1 MEWLIFAILLA
12 FFFIRFLVGEAR
24 ISDNVKRMDERKRI
38 QDSYYA
44 KTKEEFPET
53 VGIYYTPKRDP
64 IDKSL
69 RPKILS
75 RTNGFC
81 FYCDKELDPFR
92 WEIDHVWPYRMGG
105 THEIINLVP
114 TCKDCNEDKWAHLPT
129 TYLIKKW
136 ALGGVFTKH
145 ERNFIDY
152 HRTHSMSYLISTSAL
167 WKSRADY
174 IKDYHYAEFA
184 DLVLTSPSIISLSGD
199 SRERLIVRANKLMKN
214 LDAPSLRRRGY
225 GNFTYTDR
233 NDIREW
239 IRSYEFLKDL
249 KRD

>member
-1 MEWLIFAILLA
+1 MEWLIFVILVA
-12 FFFIRFLVGEAR
+12 YFFIRFLVDEAQ
-24 ISDNVKRMDERKRI
+24 ISNNKKRMVEKKRI

-44 KTKEEFPET
+44 KTKEEFPESVDT
-53 VGIYYTPKRDP
+53 FYIPKRDP
-64 IDKSL
+64 IEKSL
-69 RPKILS
+69 RPKIFS

-81 FYCDKELDPFR
+81 FYCEKKLDPFH
-92 WEIDHVWPYRMGG
+92 WQIDHVWPYRMGG

-114 TCKDCNEDKWAHLPT
+114 SCKDCNEDKWAHLPT

-145 ERNFIDY
+145 ETNFIEY
-152 HRTHSMSYLISTSAL
+152 HRTHSMSYLISTSTY

-184 DLVLTSPSIISLSGD
+184 DLVLRSPSIISLNGD
-199 SRERLIVRANKLMKN
+199 SRTKLMARTNELMKN
-214 LDAPSLRRRGY
+214 LDAPSLRRGGY
-225 GNFTYTDR
+225 GFSYSEK
-233 NDIREW
+233 NDIYEW
-239 IRSYEFLKDL
+239 VKNYEFFKDF